1 MDSILKAVVH
11 LFLLLMPK
19 TTTLTPW
26 LNWTWQFHE
35 LTVPTL
41 TLNVKCL
48 FIKLMGFQMIP
59 KWRHRE
65 IFTRKVEFRWKLL
78 AFSLGKVL
86 IQFCMVKFAV
96 DLVLPTLLKFMFSK
110 KATNSY
116 KIFTVN
122 LTLTTCINVK
132 LTGKISSIFVA
143 FLENMNFKRVSA
155 ASRLFWSSKVSVT
168 WPLLP
173 CLWDYFSIISIK

>member
-96 DLVLPTLLKFMFSK
+96 DLVLPSLKKLETFWEGHIVWRYLPLVFMFTPAVVS
-110 KATNSY
+110 NQVG
-116 KIFTVN
+116 IF
-122 LTLTTCINVK
+122 
-132 LTGKISSIFVA
+132 F
-143 FLENMNFKRVSA
+143 
-155 ASRLFWSSKVSVT
+155 
-168 WPLLP
+168 
-173 CLWDYFSIISIK
+173 